1 MAKKIRVKRTRRS
14 DPDPAPVPVP
24 VPVLREAVETFKIG
38 DWEIQVGGQVQ
49 VLHFS
54 SGRWVQAEVKAI
66 HLDGEGRPEFSF
78 FISPPGWVTVRADRI
93 KRPKVAKKRRKRN
106 VIED

>member
-14 DPDPAPVPVP
+14 DPDPVPVP
-24 VPVLREAVETFKIG
+24 VPVLRESVDSYKNG
-38 DWEIQVGGQVQ
+38 DWEIQVGEQVQ

-54 SGRWVQAEVKAI
+54 SGRWVLAEVKAI
-66 HLDGEGRPEFSF
+66 RLDESGRPDFSF
-78 FISPPGWVTVRADRI
+78 YISPPGWVTVRSDRI
-93 KRPKVAKKRRKRN
+93 KKAKKAKRRRKN